1 MTEARGILQALRDCG
16 TSTVVRYLVPD
27 YAVPSVAKAVALH
40 KGTEPGAA
48 EAFHRPRLVRNGDGV
63 PHFAFVVPEERGE
76 YRTLVQS
83 ERALKDLGLRADQEL
98 EAHCQGSRV
107 YHDEQRGIFPY
118 ALAYAGH
125 QFGVFAG
132 QLGDGRVANLYDI
145 RDSRGRY
152 QTLQLK
158 GSGMTPFSRFADG
171 KAVLRS
177 SVREFIVSEALAAIG
192 IPSTRALQLT
202 LLPKTRARRTMFE
215 PCAVVARFAPSWIR
229 LGNFD
234 MFRWRGDD
242 HGLLQLVD
250 YCIQHVFAAGRE
262 FPTEISV
269 NAFQEDFFP
278 DPLEKIP
285 ATDELPKAVAGVT
298 TYDLFFRHVVNLNAE
313 CVAYWQAYGFCNG
326 VLNTD
331 NTSLMGLSM
340 DFGPFSFMDKY
351 RPEYTPNHDDIEGR
365 YSFSNQPY
373 VIWWNLTKFAEAL
386 VLLLGSGEQ
395 HIGFVKTIP
404 ERSVIPENIAD
415 ELGQR
420 VNALVNC
427 AANEYR
433 FRYHVKYAEIMA
445 KRLGIQLNIP
455 LIQSD
460 NLSLIAER
468 VRGFMDS
475 VVNPLL
481 DILSKSMVDYNSFFV
496 ALQEYQGPF
505 HSTAGV
511 RGVDPAFLQIFFTEE
526 DFQLLTKHAN
536 GVSSLDPGT
545 ATQFFDL
552 VEKIDSWLINYLQ
565 SIPEREERYRLQKL
579 VNPLFIPRSYVF
591 DEVLEELE
599 KMHRNVTD
607 ANSADI
613 DTTIL
618 TQLYTIA
625 TNPYDR
631 TKWYG
636 ILDDAKIK
644 AWTEGTTNMPNDDYL
659 KQCSCSS

>member
-40 KGTEPGAA
+40 KGAEPGAA
-48 EAFHRPRLVRNGDGV
+48 EAFHRPRMVRSGDSV
-63 PHFAFVVPEERGE
+63 PHFAFVVPEARGE
-76 YRTLVQS
+76 YRTLLQS
-83 ERALKDLGLRADQEL
+83 ERGLRDLGLRADQEL
-98 EAHCQGSRV
+98 EAQCQGSRV
-107 YHDEQRGIFPY
+107 YHDEARGIFPY
-118 ALAYAGH
+118 ALAYAGY
-125 QFGVFAG
+125 QFGAFAG

-145 RDSRGRY
+145 EDSRGHY

-177 SVREFIVSEALAAIG
+177 SVREFIASEALAAIG

-202 LLPKTRARRTMFE
+202 LLPKTRARRAMFE

-234 MFRWRGDD
+234 LFRWRGDD
-242 HGLLQLVD
+242 RGLLQLVD
-250 YCIQHVFAAGRE
+250 YCIQHVFDAGKD
-262 FPTEISV
+262 FPTEISI
-269 NAFQEDFFP
+269 NAFRQDFFP
-278 DPLEKIP
+278 DPLEKIS
-285 ATDELPKAVAGVT
+285 ATDELPQTVAGVT

-331 NTSLMGLSM
+331 NTSVMGISM

-351 RPEYTPNHDDIEGR
+351 RPDYTPNHDDIEGR
-365 YSFSNQPY
+365 YSFNNQPF

-386 VLLLGSGEQ
+386 VLLLGSGE
-395 HIGFVKTIP
+395 HHLGFVRSIPKRSEIP
-404 ERSVIPENIAD
+404 EKAAE
-415 ELGQR
+415 ELSQR
-420 VNALVNC
+420 ATALLHC
-427 AANEYR
+427 AANEYN
-433 FRYHVKYAEIMA
+433 FRYQVKYAELMA
-445 KRLGIQLNIP
+445 KRLGVQLDIP
-455 LIQSD
+455 HITSD
-460 NLSLIAER
+460 TLSLTADR
-468 VRGFMDS
+468 VRDFMN
-475 VVNPLL
+475 VVANPLL
-481 DILSKSMVDYNSFFV
+481 DILFKSNVDYNSFFV
-496 ALQEYQGPF
+496 ALQEYEGPF

-511 RGVDPAFLQIFFTEE
+511 CGLDPAFLHIFFTEE

-536 GVSSLDPGT
+536 GVASPDPGT
-545 ATQFFDL
+545 TTQLVSL
-552 VEKIDSWLINYLQ
+552 VEKISSWLPNYLR
-565 SIPEREERYRLQKL
+565 IAPKREERYELQRL

-599 KMHRNVTD
+599 KMHQ
-607 ANSADI
+607 NSADADSVEI
-613 DTTIL
+613 DTTTL

-631 TKWYG
+631 TKWEG
-636 ILDDAKIK
+636 VLDDGKIK
-644 AWTEGTTNMPNDDYL
+644 AWTEGTTNMSTDDYL